1 MGVHGSKTTHMQVD
15 IFFFQKF
22 LLVKAAKLTTLFNQ
36 PVKSLFISELTV
48 LSATHTLSPR
58 GLAAQAQELDEIR
71 FLSQGRVLRRH
82 EDELPRLRSP
92 LRSG

>member
-1 MGVHGSKTTHMQVD
+1 MGVHESKTTHMQVD

-48 LSATHTLSPR
+48 LSVTHTLPEAWLLRPR
-58 GLAAQAQELDEIR
+58 NWT
-71 FLSQGRVLRRH
+71 
-82 EDELPRLRSP
+82 RSV
-92 LRSG
+92 S